1 MNFSSMQRAG
11 SSWSKYLSRQ
21 TFVGTPNYMAPE
33 IMVQSEEG
41 YNQSA
46 GDLSFTTASSHVTM
60 QTPEHERSPF
70 MLLRGRACWLH
81 RCLQHRCLLPAW

>member
-1 MNFSSMQRAG
+1 MDDVCLQRAG

-46 GDLSFTTASSHVTM
+46 GEPPTTAASSHVTM
-60 QTPEHERSPF
+60 QTPQHHASAST
-70 MLLRGRACWLH
+70 LLQGRACWLR
-81 RCLQHRCLLPAW
+81 RCLQLRCSLPAW